1 MQFVLSCT
9 ESAWHACW
17 QSSAAKHVDTDFCSA
32 FASLAEFAAQQ
43 DFKSATTGVAAK
55 AMRNEINA
63 LVSGIEDPAVRK
75 AFDAEMSNFF
85 TLFNRY
91 LSEKAKGEKL

>member
-1 MQFVLSCT
+1 MQSPTCT
-9 ESAWHACW
+9 RNHSADPR
-17 QSSAAKHVDTDFCSA
+17 QLGRLRFIFFLFSADLF
-32 FASLAEFAAQQ
+32 AQQ

-63 LVSGIEDPAVRK
+63 LVSGIDDPAVRK

>member
-1 MQFVLSCT
+1 MRFIFFLF
-9 ESAWHACW
+9 SA
-17 QSSAAKHVDTDFCSA
+17 DLF
-32 FASLAEFAAQQ
+32 AQQ

-63 LVSGIEDPAVRK
+63 LVSGIDDPAVRK